1 MDKIGISSASW
12 QSVVTSAR
20 TKVAS
25 VSDIQVTKIGKTT
38 LNRMKFFETLQE
50 QAKKILSDYKDFEM
64 ERTSQMITVGEKIVA
79 DDKAMAGQFDK
90 NTANVRFK

>member
-12 QSVVTSAR
+12 QRVVTSAR

-38 LNRMKFFETLQE
+38 LNRMKSFETRQE

>member
-1 MDKIGISSASW
+1 
-12 QSVVTSAR
+12 
-20 TKVAS
+20 
-25 VSDIQVTKIGKTT
+25 
-38 LNRMKFFETLQE
+38 MKSFETLQE
-50 QAKKILSDYKDFEM
+50 QVKKILSDYKDFEM

>member
-1 MDKIGISSASW
+1 
-12 QSVVTSAR
+12 
-20 TKVAS
+20 
-25 VSDIQVTKIGKTT
+25 
-38 LNRMKFFETLQE
+38 MKSFETLQE

>member
-1 MDKIGISSASW
+1 MDKVGISSASW
-12 QSVVTSAR
+12 QCVVTSAW

-25 VSDIQVTKIGKTT
+25 ISDIQVTKIEKTT
-38 LNRMKFFETLQE
+38 LNRMKSFETLQE
-50 QAKKILSDYKDFEM
+50 QAKKILSDYKGFEM

>member
-1 MDKIGISSASW
+1 MDKVGISSASW

-25 VSDIQVTKIGKTT
+25 ISDIQVIQIEKTT
-38 LNRMKFFETLQE
+38 LNRMKAFETLQE

-90 NTANVRFK
+90 NTANVRFQ

>member
-12 QSVVTSAR
+12 QRVVTSAR

-38 LNRMKFFETLQE
+38 LNRMKSFEPLQE

>member
-1 MDKIGISSASW
+1 MDKVGISSASW

-25 VSDIQVTKIGKTT
+25 ISDIQVTKIGKNT
-38 LNRMKFFETLQE
+38 LNRMKAFETLQE
-50 QAKKILSDYKDFEM
+50 QAKEILSDYKDFEM

-90 NTANVRFK
+90 NTANVRFQ